1 MKEWQ
6 IESIDNVKLTEGV
19 CHRESGQVKLKIAKV
34 AVSSTDLSVYKN
46 DGDVKTSVIGHSAV
60 AYVSEADEDSGLKLG
75 SRVVL
80 SPFVKVCEH
89 GVDKVQTMGV
99 DIDGLLKDFV
109 CVPQENVF
117 VLPEGIDDNDAIFA
131 EYIAIGNKVYE
142 SFDCDKGDYVV
153 IIGASTLGLVL
164 CQLAAYYQMVPIL
177 VDLDADKLQLA
188 QKQGLSYALNPTFD
202 NLERRVEEIT
212 GGRMC
217 EAAIFAGEGVGVNTT
232 VRLVKDEGD
241 VIIAGYNLYAKH
253 QIDTSTILKKQL
265 RLKGVSN
272 GYGEMPSAINL
283 LANKIVNTEGFV
295 SAHANFEEVP
305 QVIENCVKYPY
316 QYNKIVIDLD

>member
-1 MKEWQ
+1 
-6 IESIDNVKLTEGV
+6 
-19 CHRESGQVKLKIAKV
+19 
-34 AVSSTDLSVYKN
+34 
-46 DGDVKTSVIGHSAV
+46 
-60 AYVSEADEDSGLKLG
+60 
-75 SRVVL
+75 
-80 SPFVKVCEH
+80 
-89 GVDKVQTMGV
+89 
-99 DIDGLLKDFV
+99 
-109 CVPQENVF
+109 
-117 VLPEGIDDNDAIFA
+117 
-131 EYIAIGNKVYE
+131 
-142 SFDCDKGDYVV
+142 
-153 IIGASTLGLVL
+153 
-164 CQLAAYYQMVPIL
+164 
-177 VDLDADKLQLA
+177 
-188 QKQGLSYALNPTFD
+188 
-202 NLERRVEEIT
+202 
-212 GGRMC
+212 MC